1 MEIFNKMIASAL
13 NIAERQVNNTLSL
26 LNGGATI
33 PFISRYRKEA
43 TGGLDEVQIG
53 EIKERYDKLTETA
66 KRKETILKTIE
77 EQGKLTAELKK
88 RIEACWDATEL
99 EDIYLPYKPKRK
111 TRAEAARQ
119 KGLEPLATILMMQ
132 RENNLMAR
140 VRTFVKGEVN
150 EFAHVKGYLTKDE
163 INNKVTLKEHVKEYE
178 KEQYVPIET
187 AYKPI
192 TIKNGY
198 TYLEV
203 ELITGKTHQIRAHLS
218 SKGHPLLGD
227 EKYGDRNWNRKF
239 EEFKIPKWQLLHSYR
254 VEFPQMDGEF
264 ADISGCTFVAKE
276 PELYHKLK

>member
-53 EIKERYDKLTETA
+53 EIKERYNKLTETG

-119 KGLEPLATILMMQ
+119 RGLEPLATILMMQ

-140 VRTFVKGEVN
+140 VRTFVKGEVKN
-150 EFAHVKGYLTKDE
+150 EEDALKGARDIIAEQVSEDERSRNQLRNQFSCQAIITSKVVKGKDE
-163 INNKVTLKEHVKEYE
+163 E
-178 KEQYVPIET
+178 
-187 AYKPI
+187 A
-192 TIKNGY
+192 
-198 TYLEV
+198 
-203 ELITGKTHQIRAHLS
+203 A
-218 SKGHPLLGD
+218 
-227 EKYGDRNWNRKF
+227 
-239 EEFKIPKWQLLHSYR
+239 
-254 VEFPQMDGEF
+254 
-264 ADISGCTFVAKE
+264 
-276 PELYHKLK
+276 